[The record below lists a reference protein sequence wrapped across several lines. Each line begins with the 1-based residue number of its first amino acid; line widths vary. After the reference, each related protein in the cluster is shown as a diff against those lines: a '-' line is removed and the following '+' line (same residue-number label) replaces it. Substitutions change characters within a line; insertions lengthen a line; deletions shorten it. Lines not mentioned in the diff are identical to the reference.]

1 MNENLHVITLI
12 LFVLKFSNKLCTL
25 CMKTLQ
31 GREGFKSMINQTK
44 HQVRF

>member
-1 MNENLHVITLI
+1 MNEILHVSFDSICI
-12 LFVLKFSNKLCTL
+12 PVSNKLCTL

-31 GREGFKSMINQTK
+31 GRKGFKSIINQIK